1 MSERSQRLERMMDA
15 GIFADGAM
23 VRHFWCNECQA
34 YTRIEPYAAEEV
46 ELILGGD
53 AVSPTC
59 GKCGEAYQCDEC
71 GYEIDQAGNCLREEG
86 HDS

>member
-1 MSERSQRLERMMDA
+1 MSERARRLERMFDA
-15 GIFADGAM
+15 GIFAGSVM

-34 YTRIEPYAAEEV
+34 FTRVEAYTASDV

-53 AVSPTC
+53 TVSPTC

-71 GYEIDQAGNCLREEG
+71 GFEIDQEGNCLREEG
-86 HDS
+86 HDA